1 MLCCSVMSDSF
12 AMPWTVAHKAPLST
26 GFSRQEY
33 WNGLLFPIPG
43 VFPSQG
49 WTSISCV
56 SCTAGGFFTTE
67 KPSNEMYLWLKFN
80 FQICLRSLTLKWNW
94 KLQPQNMHILRKI
107 FTKDFTTITL
117 SSMAQKEK
125 KKKGRWSNVSISFP
139 NRNRGCNSVIH
150 YK

>member
-49 WTSISCV
+49 W
-56 SCTAGGFFTTE
+56 
-67 KPSNEMYLWLKFN
+67 NQYL
-80 FQICLRSLTLKWNW
+80 LRFLHCRW
-94 KLQPQNMHILRKI
+94 ILY
-107 FTKDFTTITL
+107 
-117 SSMAQKEK
+117 
-125 KKKGRWSNVSISFP
+125 
-139 NRNRGCNSVIH
+139 H
-150 YK
+150 